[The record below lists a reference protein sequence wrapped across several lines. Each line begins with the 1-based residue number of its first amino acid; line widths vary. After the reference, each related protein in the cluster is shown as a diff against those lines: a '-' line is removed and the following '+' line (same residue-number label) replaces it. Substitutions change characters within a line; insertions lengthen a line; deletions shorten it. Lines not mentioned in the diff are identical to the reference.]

1 MANKRVLLGMSGG
14 VDSSVAAVLLKEQ
27 GYDVVGITMKLYNG
41 EFEGGCCNIS
51 STLDAKRI
59 CDYIGAPHYTLDFT
73 NEFQKYVIDDFIGEY
88 SKCRTP
94 NPCIECNKHLKFGI
108 MYQKA
113 RELGCDFIST
123 GHYAKIAYSEKYGQ
137 NVLMKSA
144 AQGKDQSYV
153 LYNLPKEL
161 LDKVLF
167 PLCDFGKTRL
177 KSAQLRQ
184 STNCPLPLSRTVKI
198 FVLFPTAI
206 IKNSLKK
213 ILI

>member
-14 VDSSVAAVLLKEQ
+14 VDSSVAAVLLKEK

-73 NEFQKYVIDDFIGEY
+73 NEFRKYVIDDFIGEY

-108 MYQKA
+108 MYQK
-113 RELGCDFIST
+113 RKS
-123 GHYAKIAYSEKYGQ
+123 
-137 NVLMKSA
+137 SA
-144 AQGKDQSYV
+144 AILFQQGIMQK
-153 LYNLPKEL
+153 L
-161 LDKVLF
+161 L
-167 PLCDFGKTRL
+167 
-177 KSAQLRQ
+177 
-184 STNCPLPLSRTVKI
+184 
-198 FVLFPTAI
+198 TA
-206 IKNSLKK
+206 KNTAKMC
-213 ILI
+213 